1 MIEKRKVLRFQ
12 QGEISGLEDFISREE
27 LYEIYINGE
36 LFSRNTLSPEYI
48 REWALGY
55 LFTSGVLKGTE
66 EVEVEVEGEKI
77 FVKSGNINPGELYTY
92 LPSGCGM
99 GKENL
104 CLGGLKPIEIRED
117 FKVAPDS
124 LFSLFEKFNSLSVN
138 FKLSGSLHSAALSDG
153 KDISFFAEDVGR
165 HNAVDKVI
173 GMALNNNFDFRKSL
187 ILTTGRISVEIVKKC
202 ITCGVPLLVSHSAPT
217 TFAMDLAN
225 AYKITLIGFLR
236 GRRFNIYTNF
246 LFNF

>member
-1 MIEKRKVLRFQ
+1 MV
-12 QGEISGLEDFISREE
+12 SGLEDYISMEE
-27 LYEIYINGE
+27 LYEIYLNGE
-36 LFSRNTLSPEYI
+36 LFTRSTLSPEYI

-55 LFTSGVLKGTE
+55 LFTSGVLKGTDG
-66 EVEVEVEGEKI
+66 VEVKIEGDKI
-77 FVKSGNINPGELYTY
+77 FVKSGNINPGELYTF

-104 CLGGLKPIEIRED
+104 CLGGLKSIEICKD
-117 FKVAPDS
+117 FKVELES

-153 KDISFFAEDVGR
+153 KDILFFAEDVGR

-173 GMALNNNFDFRKSL
+173 GMALNNNFDFVKSL

-202 ITCGVPLLVSHSAPT
+202 IVCSVPLLVSHSAPT

-225 AYKITLIGFLR
+225 AYKITLVGFLR
-236 GRRFNIYTNF
+236 GRRCNIYTNF
-246 LFNF
+246 LFNL